1 MEDYE
6 YDFHGERSEILSPQ
20 PNELDKYQAYMRDE
34 LPRLVEQEL
43 ELEYDAELQPVE
55 ERLRRRFVNIVRSAH
70 QRVFQSYQR
79 TRQPQPQARYEE
91 AWQTDGA
98 TSANFQSSENG
109 FEQAFLC
116 SQIQLDEIFDPLGDI
131 FDGLSSQIAD
141 DFLLPSFEARPFS
154 DHSTS
159 GNQWSLLELPGT
171 FLMNQ
176 NRHA

>member
-1 MEDYE
+1 VKDYE

-55 ERLRRRFVNIVRSAH
+55 ERLRRRFVDIVRSAH

-79 TRQPQPQARYEE
+79 ARQPQPQARYED
-91 AWQTDGA
+91 AWQTDGE
-98 TSANFQSSENG
+98 TSANLQSGENG
-109 FEQAFLC
+109 FEQAFLS
-116 SQIQLDEIFDPLGDI
+116 SQIQLDEIFDPLGDV
-131 FDGLSSQIAD
+131 FDGLSPQSPD
-141 DFLLPSFEARPFS
+141 DFLLPNLEARPFS
-154 DHSTS
+154 DHSSS
-159 GNQWSLLELPGT
+159 GNPWYLLELPGT
-171 FLMNQ
+171 FLTNQ